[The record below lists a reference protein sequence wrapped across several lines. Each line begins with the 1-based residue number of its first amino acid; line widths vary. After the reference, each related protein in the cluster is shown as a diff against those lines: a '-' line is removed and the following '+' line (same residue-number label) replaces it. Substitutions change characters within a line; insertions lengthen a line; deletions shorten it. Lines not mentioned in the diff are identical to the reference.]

1 MNSLSESHEPTPEFR
16 ANLEW
21 QIQSALRRETR
32 FAAAI
37 GRPAA
42 GLRTAIVVLAALV
55 VGGLSGVASG
65 ELQDARRKDM
75 LIESTKSEEAL
86 VRLRVDLARAGYD
99 EARSRF
105 EVGMA
110 GRETVQAAENELR
123 AMETALARLRLDLEE
138 IQISSTAPRNDLQ
151 APLIGKRDFVRERLQ
166 LELAQAQRGLAAAE
180 QGLSQVQSR
189 LDVGTAPPAAVLQA
203 QTELSQARAQ
213 MEQLRSTVDLRQRF
227 LKGEI
232 KAEALSSTFRRMEL
246 RLQGERLDREVTIAR
261 GRVDE
266 VRSLV
271 EIGRATPLEL
281 KRAEV
286 ELLEREVEL
295 KRVRRELEMLAGG
308 RKEQ

>member
-1 MNSLSESHEPTPEFR
+1 MNSLSESHEPTAEFR
-16 ANLEW
+16 AHLEW

-42 GLRTAIVVLAALV
+42 RLRTAVVVLAALV
-55 VGGLSGVASG
+55 VGGISGVASG
-65 ELQDARRKDM
+65 ELQDARRKEL

-86 VRLRVDLARAGYD
+86 VRLRIDLARVVFD
-99 EARSRF
+99 DARSRF

-110 GRETVQAAENELR
+110 GRETVQAAESELR

-180 QGLSQVQSR
+180 HGLSQVQSR
-189 LDVGTAPPAAVLQA
+189 FNVGTAPRAAVMQA
-203 QTELSQARAQ
+203 ETELSQTRAQ
-213 MEQLRSTVDLRQRF
+213 MEQLRSTADLRQRF

-232 KAEALSSTFRRMEL
+232 KAEELSSAFRRMEL
-246 RLQGERLDREVTIAR
+246 KLQGERLERELTIAR

-286 ELLEREVEL
+286 ESLEREIEL
-295 KRVRRELEMLAGG
+295 KRVRRELEMLGG
-308 RKEQ
+308 GKK

>member
-1 MNSLSESHEPTPEFR
+1 MNSPSESHEPTPEFR
-16 ANLEW
+16 AHLEW

-32 FAAAI
+32 FAAAV

-42 GLRTAIVVLAALV
+42 RLRTAVVVLVALV
-55 VGGLSGVASG
+55 VGGISGVASG
-65 ELQDARRKDM
+65 EFQDARRKDL

-86 VRLRVDLARAGYD
+86 VRLRIDLARAGYD

-105 EVGMA
+105 EIGMA

-123 AMETALARLRLDLEE
+123 DMETALARLRLDFDE
-138 IQISSTAPRNDLQ
+138 IQISSAAPRNDLQ

-189 LDVGTAPPAAVLQA
+189 FSVGTAPRAAVLQA
-203 QTELSQARAQ
+203 ETELSQTRAQ

-232 KAEALSSTFRRMEL
+232 KAEELSSAFRRVEL

-286 ELLEREVEL
+286 ELLEREFEL
-295 KRVRRELEMLAGG
+295 KRVRRELEMIAGG
-308 RKEQ
+308 RK

>member
-1 MNSLSESHEPTPEFR
+1 MNSLSEPHEPTPEFR

-42 GLRTAIVVLAALV
+42 RLRTAVVVLAALV
-55 VGGLSGVASG
+55 VGGISGVASG

-189 LDVGTAPPAAVLQA
+189 LDVGMAPPAAVLQA
-203 QTELSQARAQ
+203 QTELSKTRAQ

-232 KAEALSSTFRRMEL
+232 KAEALSSAFRRMEL
-246 RLQGERLDREVTIAR
+246 RLQGERLDRELTIAR
-261 GRVDE
+261 RRVDE
-266 VRSLV
+266 VRSLM

-286 ELLEREVEL
+286 ELLEHEIEL
-295 KRVRRELEMLAGG
+295 KRVRRELDMLAGG
-308 RKEQ
+308 RKEE